1 MQSAS
6 IATNVRFY
14 HMKMVELRIVN
25 DFIEV
30 YVNNRNVTVFLITF
44 CFRHSHFLAALKTWI
59 PFLSLNEEINS
70 KNLQELINFS
80 LPILR
85 SGQSE
90 PSKISHSAAHLL
102 LALSTSVFPP
112 SLVTLPPV
120 VEFLHMASTI
130 KYNNKQT
137 TEVVNNALCN
147 ILIRPW
153 GELSQQDT
161 TKRNQLITGFFD
173 MLTKD
178 FRELTPHVDQHKIR
192 EIVNDVLPILSNIIV
207 HCKNYPTTS
216 KKLLYM
222 GIKVVII

>member
-1 MQSAS
+1 M
-6 IATNVRFY
+6 
-14 HMKMVELRIVN
+14 
-25 DFIEV
+25 
-30 YVNNRNVTVFLITF
+30 
-44 CFRHSHFLAALKTWI
+44 

-70 KNLQELINFS
+70 KNLQELINFC

-85 SGQSE
+85 SGQNE
-90 PSKISHSAAHLL
+90 PSKVSHSAAHLL
-102 LALSTSVFPP
+102 LALSTTVFPP

-120 VEFLHMASTI
+120 VEFLHMASTLRF
-130 KYNNKQT
+130 NSKQT

-153 GELSQQDT
+153 GELTQQDAN
-161 TKRNQLITGFFD
+161 KRNQLITGFFD

-178 FRELTPHVDQHKIR
+178 FSELTPHHEQHKVR
-192 EIVNDVLPILSNIIV
+192 EIVNEVLPIISNVIV

-222 GIKVVII
+222 GIKVF